1 MRHSLRV
8 QAPWA
13 TCITRCRTMKTTF
26 LAVALTAA
34 GWAHAADSAAE
45 AKKAERVVG
54 WVSDGHCGAQHMKTG
69 GAACVRKCIAGA
81 EHVNPEWKPGFAGAE
96 HVNPEWKPGGMVFV
110 TEDKQLWKVDNPD
123 ALWGHESE
131 QLEVLATRNAE
142 KKSIKIEKVIDIRQ
156 R

>member
-1 MRHSLRV
+1 MRQRLI
-8 QAPWA
+8 A
-13 TCITRCRTMKTTF
+13 T
-26 LAVALTAA
+26 AV
-34 GWAHAADSAAE
+34 SAACIVVVARTGSGE
-45 AKKAERVVG
+45 TAKPTKVVG

-81 EHVNPEWKPGFAGAE
+81 V

-123 ALWGHESE
+123 ALWGHESR
-131 QLEVLATRNAE
+131 QLELLASVDAE
-142 KKSIKIEKVIDIRQ
+142 KKSLRVQKVVRILQ

>member
-1 MRHSLRV
+1 MGKRV
-8 QAPWA
+8 IVAAFGAVWLG
-13 TCITRCRTMKTTF
+13 T
-26 LAVALTAA
+26 AVAGQTTSQAA
-34 GWAHAADSAAE
+34 
-45 AKKAERVVG
+45 KPIKVVG

-81 EHVNPEWKPGFAGAE
+81 V

-123 ALWGHESE
+123 ALWGHESR
-131 QLEVLATRNAE
+131 QLELLAAVDAE
-142 KKSIKIEKVIDIRQ
+142 KKSLRVQKVVRILQ

>member
-1 MRHSLRV
+1 M
-8 QAPWA
+8 
-13 TCITRCRTMKTTF
+13 MKTTF

-81 EHVNPEWKPGFAGAE
+81 EHVNPEWKPG
-96 HVNPEWKPGGMVFV
+96 GMVFV

-123 ALWGHESE
+123 ALWGHESQ

-142 KKSIKIEKVIDIRQ
+142 KKSIKVEKIVAVRRQ
-156 R
+156 